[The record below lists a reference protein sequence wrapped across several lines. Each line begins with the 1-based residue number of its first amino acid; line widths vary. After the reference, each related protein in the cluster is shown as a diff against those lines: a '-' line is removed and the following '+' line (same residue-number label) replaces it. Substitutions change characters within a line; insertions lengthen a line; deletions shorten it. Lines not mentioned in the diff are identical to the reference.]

1 MTARR
6 DRQTLDLFRDYAPA
20 PVVPRFDP
28 DTVKA
33 YRLQG
38 RLAKAVAR
46 TLDDAGRSR
55 ADVAKAMTEVLG
67 EDVSKAML
75 DAYASQAKESHQIS
89 AARLAALVEVT
100 GDARALNVLLA
111 DFGLIAVPDKYEALL
126 RREAAREMRERIE
139 REEQA
144 ADAEWRARR

>member
-6 DRQTLDLFRDYAPA
+6 DRRTLDLFRDYAPT
-20 PVVPRFDP
+20 PVVARFEAEA
-28 DTVKA
+28 VKA

-38 RLAKAVAR
+38 RVAKAVAR

-55 ADVAKAMTEVLG
+55 AEVARAMSEVLG

-75 DAYASQAKESHQIS
+75 DAYASQAKEGHQIS

-100 GDARALNVLLA
+100 GDARALNTLLA
-111 DFGLIAVPDKYEALL
+111 DFGLIAVPDRYEALL
-126 RREAAREMRERIE
+126 RREAAREARERFE
-139 REEQA
+139 REEAA